1 MLGMNPEL
9 EAHYTCPA
17 CGFIVFTEPAGS
29 YEICPICNW
38 EDDAVQ
44 LANPTAAVG
53 ANHESLVESQ
63 RRALARLP
71 IGLQMYGDFRRD
83 PAWRPLN
90 EADYANIKSKIESG
104 LDYFQAIETGQTVY
118 YWQCGL

>member
-1 MLGMNPEL
+1 MNPEL

-44 LANPTAAVG
+44 LVNPTAVVG
-53 ANHESLVESQ
+53 ANHESLVAYQ
-63 RRALARLP
+63 RRALAQLP
-71 IGLQMYGDFRRD
+71 IALQAYENFRRD

-90 EADYANIKSKIESG
+90 ETDYASVKDKGESG
-104 LDYFQAIETGQTVY
+104 LDYFQALETGQTVY